1 MTRKSHNEGV
11 GLQMFHSI
19 KTGSVS
25 VRDVPKQGQ
34 SIYGT
39 SRQAP
44 VPCFDGLQLKQSR
57 RLGMGRSILEHL
69 RYRELDEIII
79 SSIALLTCE
88 TTCISSFLF
97 FCVGICRTILTRIDK
112 ANCSSLASTISL
124 FTSADLS
131 HIYSI
136 PYKLPNDSRRTV
148 CLSLSSIIPR

>member
-1 MTRKSHNEGV
+1 MTRKLGPKCST
-11 GLQMFHSI
+11 SI
-19 KTGSVS
+19 RDGSVS
-25 VRDVPKQGQ
+25 VRDVPKQGK
-34 SIYGT
+34 SIHGT
-39 SRQAP
+39 SRPAP

-57 RLGMGRSILEHL
+57 RLGMGRRILDYL
-69 RYRELDEIII
+69 RCRELGEIII

-112 ANCSSLASTISL
+112 ANCSSLVPTISF

-136 PYKLPNDSRRTV
+136 PYKLPDDSCRTA
-148 CLSLSSIIPR
+148 CLSFSSIIPH